1 MKFSSALISIL
12 ISSLALVNAIPTPH
26 GNQSH
31 KLLARAD
38 DPPTLVPGNVD
49 GNNFKPFPQ
58 SDFCKKS
65 GQAESDGSQN
75 KAGACSSTPMGQI
88 PSVDKMVSTLIINP
102 DSGAKVDASKDNTVT
117 IAISNL
123 ATGFFDDPQK
133 QYYLFPQTLNGQG
146 IIQGHQHITVQKM
159 NGKAVL
165 DAKVFA
171 FFKGLNAASPDG
183 KTLSVTIPAGTL
195 RENGQHRICSLS
207 GTFSHQPVVMPVAQ
221 RGAQDDCIRV
231 DVFNAGKVPPP
242 PAAAAAK
249 ATTTNAAAQA
259 SATPANNNNNNNN
272 NGGNKGRNKF
282 GFGKN
287 NGGQQNGGQQNG
299 VQQNGGQQNAAQQGV
314 GLPAGCKFTS
324 NGGLAVG
331 DPTAIK
337 NQCNALNGQKADPGK
352 LSACLGKINN
362 GDCNPAGPKIT
373 FGFGDNVPTIGTFKN
388 GVFTKA

>member
-1 MKFSSALISIL
+1 MKFSLITIL
-12 ISSLALVNAIPTPH
+12 ISSLAIVNAIPT
-26 GNQSH
+26 H

-38 DPPTLVPGNVD
+38 DPPTLVPEKVD

-65 GQAESDGSQN
+65 GQAESNGSQN

-249 ATTTNAAAQA
+249 TTTTAAPA
-259 SATPANNNNNNNN
+259 ATPANNNNNNNNN
-272 NGGNKGRNKF
+272 NGGNKGRKKF
-282 GFGKN
+282 GFGRN
-287 NGGQQNGGQQNG
+287 RGG
-299 VQQNGGQQNAAQQGV
+299 QQNGGQQNAAQQGG

-337 NQCNALNGQKADPGK
+337 NQCNALNSQKADPGK